1 MLVKPDVHLVAQ
13 MLIDQHGS
21 ECRLLAAQKVE
32 ELCEAGNMGG
42 SAYWR
47 RIMMAIDEA
56 LDSAP
61 AMSVH

>member
-21 ECRLLAAQKVE
+21 ECRAMAAQKVE
-32 ELCEAGNMGG
+32 ELCEAGNLGG

-47 RIMMAIDEA
+47 QIISAIDEA
-56 LDSAP
+56 LNPGSVP
-61 AMSVH
+61 SVH